1 MTTKHMRASPPHPHA
16 HGYHRRRLASPTSP
30 LSMVYNTRSFN
41 KTKEATIAARDRE
54 VLWEVEKVYGKTIE
68 MTMKDT
74 EV

>member
-1 MTTKHMRASPPHPHA
+1 
-16 HGYHRRRLASPTSP
+16 
-30 LSMVYNTRSFN
+30 MVYNTRSFN

-54 VLWEVEKVYGKTIE
+54 VLWEVEKVYGEAIE